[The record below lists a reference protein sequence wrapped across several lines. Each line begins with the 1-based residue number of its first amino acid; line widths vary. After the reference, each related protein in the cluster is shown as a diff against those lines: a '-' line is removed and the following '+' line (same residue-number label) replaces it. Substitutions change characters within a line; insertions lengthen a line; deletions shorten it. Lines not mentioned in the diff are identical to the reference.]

1 MTVQESVK
9 TSADTL
15 VDAQA
20 LHDFVLRLWCKAGS
34 SHDEA
39 RLVADHLVM
48 ANLTGHDSHGVGMV
62 PRYVKSL
69 RDGVL
74 KLNQHALVVRDAGA
88 VLTIDGAFG
97 FGQVVAHEAMRLGIE
112 RVRTTGI
119 CAVGLRNA
127 HHIGRIG
134 HWAEQCAKEG
144 LVSFHFVNVAGS
156 AQVSPWGGTDGRFGT
171 NPFCAAFPRQ
181 GKEPLV
187 LDFATSGI
195 AQGKARV
202 AYNKGSQVPP
212 GCLIDAQG
220 QPTTDPRVMFEAPQG
235 ALRTFGEH
243 KGHGLAMM
251 CEIFAGALTGGY
263 TTHAETRVKNSG
275 VVNGMLS
282 VIIDPLAFDAAAP
295 EAEAEAFIEWVKAS
309 PRSADA
315 ELIHA
320 PGEPE
325 RLRTAYRRSHGIP
338 IDARTWSEI
347 TDAAAALDMPQSDID
362 SVLATG

>member
-1 MTVQESVK
+1 MTVQESTK
-9 TSADTL
+9 ASSDIL
-15 VDAQA
+15 VNAQA
-20 LHDFVLRLWCKAGS
+20 LHGFVQRLWLKAGS
-34 SHDEA
+34 SPTEA
-39 RLVADHLVM
+39 GLVADHLVM
-48 ANLTGHDSHGVGMV
+48 ANLTGHDSHGVGMI

-74 KLNQHALVVRDAGA
+74 ALNQHVAIVRDAGA
-88 VLTIDGAFG
+88 VLTVDGVRG
-97 FGQVVAHEAMRLGIE
+97 FGQVVAYEAMDLGIE
-112 RVRTTGI
+112 RAKAMGI

-134 HWAEQCAKEG
+134 HWAEQCARQG

-156 AQVSPWGGTDGRFGT
+156 VHVSPWGGSDGRFGT
-171 NPFCAAFPRQ
+171 NPFCAAFPRK

-202 AYNKGSQVPP
+202 AYNKGAKVAE

-220 QPTTDPRVMFEAPQG
+220 RPTTDPRVMFEAPHG

-251 CEIFAGALTGGY
+251 CELFSGALTGGY
-263 TTHAETRVKNSG
+263 TTHAETRVKHSG
-275 VVNGMLS
+275 IINCMLS
-282 VIIDPLAFDAAAP
+282 VIINPEAFDAADT

-309 PRSADA
+309 PRSTGTDQ
-315 ELIHA
+315 IFA

-325 RLRTAYRRSHGIP
+325 RLRIAQRRSAGIP
-338 IDARTWSEI
+338 IDPGTWSEI
-347 TDAAAALDMPQSDID
+347 IAAATALDMPQSDIA
-362 SVLATG
+362 SVHEVD